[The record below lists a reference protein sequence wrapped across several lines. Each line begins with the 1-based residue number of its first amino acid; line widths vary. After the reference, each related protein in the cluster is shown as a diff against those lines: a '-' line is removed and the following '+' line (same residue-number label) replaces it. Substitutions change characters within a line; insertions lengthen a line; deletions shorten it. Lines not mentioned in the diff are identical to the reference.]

1 MTYALIQNNMVAEYP
16 YTLQQF
22 NAANPNVS
30 LPQSPTEAQ
39 LNEFG
44 IYTVIPTQPPVY
56 NPITQNLNEI
66 TPEQKWGEW
75 YQAWSVTSATSEE
88 VEYRQANA
96 RAENV
101 AYGSQLLT
109 NTDWTAIAS
118 IADPLECN
126 PYLANRQA
134 FLEYRNQV
142 RNIVLNPPVDAP
154 VWPTPPSED
163 WQPSP
168 EPEVVE
174 QPEEPA
180 PSE

>member
-1 MTYALIQNNMVAEYP
+1 MTYALIQNNMVAQYP
-16 YTLQQF
+16 YTLQEF

-30 LPQSPTEAQ
+30 LPQAPTEAQ

-44 IYTVIPTQPPVY
+44 IYTVNPTQPPVY
-56 NPITQNLNEI
+56 NPIVQNLNEI
-66 TPEQKWGEW
+66 TPEQKWGQW
-75 YQAWSVTSATSEE
+75 YQAWSVTPATPEE
-88 VEYRQANA
+88 ISYRQANA

-142 RNIVLNPPVDAP
+142 RNIVLNPPVATP
-154 VWPTPPSED
+154 EWPTIPAED
-163 WQPSP
+163 WQPAP
-168 EPEVVE
+168 EPTPVE
-174 QPEEPA
+174 APA
-180 PSE
+180 E